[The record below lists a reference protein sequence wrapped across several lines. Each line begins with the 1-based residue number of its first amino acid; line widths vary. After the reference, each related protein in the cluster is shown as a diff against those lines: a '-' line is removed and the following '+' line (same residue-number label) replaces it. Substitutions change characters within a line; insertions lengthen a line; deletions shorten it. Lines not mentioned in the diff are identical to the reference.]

1 MQDQRV
7 IDNTEWRWV
16 FISSALLLILIAL
29 PFVWAYGVGA
39 PNARFMGV
47 LVNPQ
52 DGASYQAKMYQGWS
66 GSWMVHL
73 PYTPEQHRGVLLF
86 TFYLAMGQLARLLNL
101 SPILIFHVMRLI
113 GGLVMFLAFY
123 RFAADWTDDVQQ
135 RRVTWALGVLGAGF
149 GWIALL
155 FGYVSPDLL
164 ILPEAFPL
172 QAAYANPH
180 FPWAIAIALTMVHVL
195 VKKCLTETD
204 QPPVLNSEAF
214 VLATGALFLVS
225 VSPFVLVPIGVGYIA
240 LLIALWRRYRQFPLR
255 SLSWGSIVL
264 IFGLPLAAY
273 NAWAVSSA
281 NPIFQAWMRQ
291 NVTSS
296 PPVWDYLIA
305 FGPLLAMAIAGV
317 WGSRNNLQD
326 GDVFL
331 LAWIV
336 STVLLLYAPLGLQRR
351 FSMGLIAPLA
361 IYAGRGLWRVLIP
374 RFAPRYDLLGVVLA
388 FALFIPTTI
397 MALVTP
403 MIGALSF
410 KESSLGYFLT
420 RSEIEAL
427 DWLEANGGQR
437 HALVLASPEVSLFV
451 PMHGLRVVYGHPYET
466 LNATARRQAVADFYT
481 GARCEVIATEGV
493 DYVLVGS
500 RELKLAG
507 DAAAMCPLPDD
518 PVFTSSD
525 GQVRVYAVFGD

>member
-1 MQDQRV
+1 MGYVGAEVRHPERN
-7 IDNTEWRWV
+7 ILR
-16 FISSALLLILIAL
+16 ALLLGTVTVVVL
-29 PFVWAYGVGA
+29 Y
-39 PNARFMGV
+39 V
-47 LVNPQ
+47 LV
-52 DGASYQAKMYQGWS
+52 
-66 GSWMVHL
+66 
-73 PYTPEQHRGVLLF
+73 T
-86 TFYLAMGQLARLLNL
+86 
-101 SPILIFHVMRLI
+101 
-113 GGLVMFLAFY
+113 LAFVHAVGLEGT
-123 RFAADWTDDVQQ
+123 RSKTVAADVVGLAIARGDVAIS
-135 RRVTWALGVLGAGF
+135 VLICVSALGVING
-149 GWIALL
+149 
-155 FGYVSPDLL
+155 
-164 ILPEAFPL
+164 
-172 QAAYANPH
+172 Q
-180 FPWAIAIALTMVHVL
+180 
-195 VKKCLTETD
+195 
-204 QPPVLNSEAF
+204 
-214 VLATGALFLVS
+214 
-225 VSPFVLVPIGVGYIA
+225 
-240 LLIALWRRYRQFPLR
+240 
-255 SLSWGSIVL
+255 
-264 IFGLPLAAY
+264 IF
-273 NAWAVSSA
+273 
-281 NPIFQAWMRQ
+281 
-291 NVTSS
+291 T
-296 PPVWDYLIA
+296 
-305 FGPLLAMAIAGV
+305 
-317 WGSRNNLQD
+317 GSRIYYAMGRD
-326 GDVFL
+326 H
-331 LAWIV
+331 A
-336 STVLLLYAPLGLQRR
+336 LYAPLGRQRR

-518 PVFTSSD
+518 PVFTYSD
-525 GQVRVYAVFGD
+525 GKVSVYAVFGD